1 MKNTPIADTP
11 LAEQLIVE
19 WKDKNDKTLAIEDP
33 YYKMKEIKSDEKS
46 Q

>member
-1 MKNTPIADTP
+1 MNNTPIADTP

-19 WKDKNDKTLAIEDP
+19 WKEKNDKTLAIEDP